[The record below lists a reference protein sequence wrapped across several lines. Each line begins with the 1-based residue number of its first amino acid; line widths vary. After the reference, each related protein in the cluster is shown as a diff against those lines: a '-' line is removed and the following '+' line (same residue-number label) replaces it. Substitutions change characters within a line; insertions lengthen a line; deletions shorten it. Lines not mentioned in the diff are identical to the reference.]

1 MSLLMFMT
9 LGSYLE
15 FYLVI
20 DYDAEKSKPNTPYP
34 IWFWSVF
41 FFPAPEN
48 QTNGMKRNGFLG
60 D

>member
-9 LGSYLE
+9 LGSDLE

-20 DYDAEKSKPNTPYP
+20 DYDAEKSKPNMGYGDTQSG
-34 IWFWSVF
+34 FGQF

-48 QTNGMKRNGFLG
+48 QTNGMKRNGFL
-60 D
+60 